1 MILLC
6 GYLLSDNRGEA
17 NSGVIDLVMNFTA
30 LVILNDLDAILVN
43 TLGRNL
49 NEYYLQIDDDLL
61 KKYESKYDEQK
72 VIDAINYKTAESKK
86 DESCGCRECG

>member
-72 VIDAINYKTAESKK
+72 VIDAINFNTASTKV
-86 DESCGCRECG
+86 ESCG